1 MRILKKFDKE
11 NICLKNSK
19 SRLCAAVALFCF
31 LFTAC
36 GGMEV
41 ARETEEIQTP
51 AETEPVVEVPEVQK
65 KNLDRWGDEVYE
77 YSTEHRLQWGS
88 SVVENTQYVF
98 YTTKTQLIQMDK
110 KSGEKTVLS
119 RWKKKDV
126 YKVTLYCTEDALYE
140 ILNDEVY
147 CIDLHDGGRDVI
159 CTEEILER
167 EGYSAPSNE
176 IWGIAVHNG
185 TIYLELLGFEIIAY
199 DAENQR
205 VEGKVA
211 VDAVSCGFSGD
222 FLFYRKHRSS
232 DAIRRVNLHTKE
244 DVAVREDGDAYSEVF
259 VMNGS
264 CYYQCGDKIY
274 LYEES
279 GQDVEIIANVLEY
292 ISSSGDVIY
301 YRNSSGELCAYDV
314 QKQKISESGIM
325 PDPDGAYWLKSAYVV
340 FDHLFYRLSSEE
352 GNGLFP
358 SLDISEF
365 IQGKKAEVLN

>member
-1 MRILKKFDKE
+1 MRNLKKISRE

-19 SRLCAAVALFCF
+19 SRLCAVAALFCF
-31 LFTAC
+31 LLTAC
-36 GGMEV
+36 GGMEA
-41 ARETEEIQTP
+41 AREPGEIQTP
-51 AETEPVVEVPEVQK
+51 VETEPVVETPEVQR
-65 KNLDRWGDEVYE
+65 KNLDGWGDEVYD
-77 YSTEHRLQWGS
+77 YSTEHRIQWGS
-88 SVVENTQYVF
+88 AAVENTQYVF

-126 YKVTLYCTEDALYE
+126 CNVTLYCTEDALYE
-140 ILNDEVY
+140 ILNGEIY
-147 CIDLHDGGRDVI
+147 CIDLHDGGRNVI

-167 EGYSAPSNE
+167 EGYSAPLSE
-176 IWGIAVHNG
+176 IWGMAVHNG
-185 TIYLELLGFEIIAY
+185 TIYLELLGYDIIAY

-211 VDAVSCGFSGD
+211 GGAVSCGFSGD

-232 DAIRRVNLHTKE
+232 DAIHRVNLHTKE
-244 DVAVREDGDAYSEVF
+244 DVVVREDGDAYSEVF

-264 CYYQCGDKIY
+264 CYYQCEDKIY

-279 GQDVEIIANVLEY
+279 GQDVEIIENVLEY
-292 ISSSGDVIY
+292 ISSSATVIC
-301 YRNSSGELCAYDV
+301 YRDSSGELCAFDV
-314 QKQKISESGIM
+314 QKQKITKSGVM

-340 FDHLFYRLSSEE
+340 FDRLFYRLSSDENE
-352 GNGLFP
+352 GLFP

-365 IQGKKAEVLN
+365 IYKIVLND